1 LVKKILIEFDITMKL
16 IKKTLF
22 VLTILLYATACNADF
37 IKVTLLGTGSPR
49 PSIDRNG
56 PAVLV
61 EVSGKYLLFD
71 AGRGVVQRLQQLDI
85 PVSEIKNVFLTH
97 LHSDHISALD
107 DVWLTGWIY
116 QRNNSLVVYGP
127 EGTES
132 YIDNLKQAYSFDVK
146 LRNEYSGLDLNSG
159 VMLPK
164 EIKPGV
170 IYSEDGVKVTAF
182 LVNHKPVDPAYGYRI
197 DFGKRSVVIS
207 GDTTYSQNLIDHSAD
222 VDLLIHEIMSVNNTI
237 LERNPRLQKIQRYH
251 TNIEQL
257 VEVLEGSRPRVA
269 VMTHVIVVGTSEDEV
284 LQQVSGRYDGELYM
298 GEDLM
303 SFELGNS
310 IKVIP

>member
-1 LVKKILIEFDITMKL
+1 MKL

>member
-1 LVKKILIEFDITMKL
+1 MKL

-85 PVSEIKNVFLTH
+85 PISEIKNVFLTH

>member
-1 LVKKILIEFDITMKL
+1 MKL

-116 QRNNSLVVYGP
+116 QRHNSLVVYGP